1 MHGGLFTMFLP
12 CFSGMHVSYIRTS
25 LDTVLYRFCYAYAYI
40 KSSGLFTVFSP
51 YVRWEIRCFFAY
63 YLTP

>member
-40 KSSGLFTVFSP
+40 KSSGLFTVFFP
-51 YVRWEIRCFFAY
+51 MFPGKVGAFLPIF
-63 YLTP
+63 